1 MPSSMCA
8 FGTSFGLG
16 RPGQLER
23 APGVPAPRP
32 PLIMPSMEEGSQRLL
47 SRPTSAPSARL
58 LLQLEEC
65 ARIKQAFNR
74 LGLACPMAAIER
86 GLLLPEDRPQ
96 VGMSLPRPGS
106 RLIDPF
112 YEPPKKKGKK
122 KKRPASAKR

>member
-1 MPSSMCA
+1 M
-8 FGTSFGLG
+8 
-16 RPGQLER
+16 
-23 APGVPAPRP
+23 
-32 PLIMPSMEEGSQRLL
+32 
-47 SRPTSAPSARL
+47 SAPSARL